1 MNSTNTNNNNN
12 TVNNT
17 TSKTILDNVNKNIE
31 AI

>member
-12 TVNNT
+12 TVNNM